1 MLTLEEMSA
10 ANAASTARAR
20 GRATIALGAAA
31 LAVLIAMLGAQPAAA
46 GAPRDFF
53 GIFAEGPSLKDF
65 RGMGDAGFG
74 TQRVPVNWASVQP
87 TRKAEYDWGQ
97 PDYGVYNAA
106 ANGMRPSL
114 IVYGTP
120 RFVHKGTRK
129 GLHGPESKADLREW
143 REFAEALARRYSPN
157 GDYFDLRPQI
167 ENLPVKTWVAWNEEN
182 SRNNWAPRPDP
193 RAYGRLVKA
202 FDQGISKVDPQARI
216 VLGGMYGYPRDPK
229 SMKAARFLEKLYRVR
244 GIEKHFEALN
254 AHPYGSGVG
263 DIKRQVA
270 DLRAVARRAGD
281 GGVGMVVGE
290 MGWAS
295 KGPARSESVV
305 GERGQAKR
313 LSDGL
318 EMLVRKRRRWNLIGA
333 WIYTWRDFPAGQ
345 IDCNWCP
352 WSGLVTKRSKPKPA
366 LREVK
371 RVIRRNR

>member
-1 MLTLEEMSA
+1 M
-10 ANAASTARAR
+10 STANSASIARSGRRAP
-20 GRATIALGAAA
+20 IALLA
-31 LAVLIAMLGAQPAAA
+31 AVLGLAAILLGAQPAAA
-46 GAPRDFF
+46 KAPRDFF
-53 GIFAEGPSLKDF
+53 GIFAEGPSHKDF

-87 TRKAEYDWGQ
+87 TRKSEYNWGQ

-120 RFVHKGTRK
+120 RFVHKSTRK
-129 GLHGPESKADLREW
+129 GLHGPEGKADLKEW
-143 REFAEALARRYSPN
+143 REFAEALARRYSTN
-157 GDYFDLRPQI
+157 GDYFDDRPQI

-182 SRNNWAPRPDP
+182 SKNNWLPRPDP

-202 FDQGISKVDPQARI
+202 FDRGVSKVDPKARI
-216 VLGGMYGYPRDPK
+216 VLGGMYGFPRDPK
-229 SMKAARFLEKLYRVR
+229 SMKGTKFLEKLYRMR
-244 GIEKHFEALN
+244 GIEKHFDALN

-263 DIKRQVA
+263 DVKRQVK
-270 DLRAVARRAGD
+270 DLRAVARKAGD
-281 GGVGMVVGE
+281 RGVGMIVGE
-290 MGWAS
+290 LGWAS
-295 KGPARSESVV
+295 KGPDRSESVV
-305 GERGQAKR
+305 GKRGQAKR
-313 LSDGL
+313 LGDGL
-318 EMLVRKRRRWNLIGA
+318 EMLLGKRKRWNILGA

-345 IDCNWCP
+345 IACNWCP